1 MTNLINNLW
10 NDENGFVV
18 SAELVLITTIAV
30 LGLVVGLT
38 EVSHSINNELEDVAS
53 AFGSLNQSYKANG
66 LKSCRKGYKSGS
78 RFSDEADLCDSQYDI
93 MPVGAQSEY

>member
-1 MTNLINNLW
+1 MTNLINTLW

-30 LGLVVGLT
+30 LGLVVGLS

-53 AFGSLNQSYKANG
+53 AFGSLNQSYSQSG
-66 LKSCRKGYKSGS
+66 LKSRGKAFKAGSG
-78 RFSDEADLCDSQYDI
+78 FSDEADLCDNEYSI
-93 MPVGAQSEY
+93 ITVGAQSEY